1 MIFRNSK
8 HEMKII
14 NKLDFSNDI
23 DYYNAVKHFMNV
35 NMNNNNDYNSEK
47 NKLLVQMKQ
56 LINNQ

>member
-23 DYYNAVKHFMNV
+23 DYYNAVKNFMNV
-35 NMNNNNDYNSEK
+35 NMNNNNDYNNET

>member
-8 HEMKII
+8 QEMKKI

-23 DYYNAVKHFMNV
+23 DYYNAVKNFMNV
-35 NMNNNNDYNSEK
+35 NMNNNNDYNNEK

>member
-8 HEMKII
+8 QEMKII

-23 DYYNAVKHFMNV
+23 DYYNAVKNFMNV
-35 NMNNNNDYNSEK
+35 NMNNNNDYNNEK

>member
-23 DYYNAVKHFMNV
+23 DYYNAVKNFMNV
-35 NMNNNNDYNSEK
+35 NMNNNNDYNNEK